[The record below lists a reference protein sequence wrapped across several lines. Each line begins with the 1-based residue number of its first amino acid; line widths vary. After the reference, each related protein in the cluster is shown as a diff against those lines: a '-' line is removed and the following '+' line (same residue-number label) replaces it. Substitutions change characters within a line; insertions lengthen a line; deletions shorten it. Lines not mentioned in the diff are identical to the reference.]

1 SDTMWEH
8 VGILRN
14 ASGLSQALAELD
26 ALDAELERAGA
37 DATTRAFNLSWHDW
51 LNLQSLV
58 AVSRA
63 ITQAAAAREES
74 RGAHYRE
81 DFPQTGALETSA
93 YTSIRA
99 DGTVTMKPVAFT
111 RVRPG
116 PTLSKHAA

>member
-1 SDTMWEH
+1 MWER

-14 ASGLSQALAELD
+14 ASGLAQARTELD
-26 ALDAELERAGA
+26 GLAAELERTAVGES
-37 DATTRAFNLSWHDW
+37 TRAFNLSWHDW

-58 AVSRA
+58 AVSQA
-63 ITQAAAAREES
+63 IAQAAAARQES

-81 DFPQTGALETSA
+81 DFPNTGALEASA

-116 PTLSKHAA
+116 QSLLKHAA